1 MVKVPL
7 RGQGRAGTARAAL
20 FYARNGNCAEL
31 PRGGASS
38 APQKSP
44 IIATK
49 AAGGQRAGRSHLRDI
64 GAPQWA
70 GTPTTPRE
78 ARCRIRRRCEIRA
91 LAGREPP
98 CAQEY
103 SMDSSVTM
111 EKIVSLAKRRGF
123 VYQSSEI
130 YGGQAGAWDYGPMG
144 VELKN
149 RIARFWWKEMT
160 QLHDDIVGL
169 DAAIL
174 MHPRVWEASGHVE
187 NFTDPLVDCKKCK
200 QRFRAD
206 QIDQEKLARKECPEC
221 GGELT
226 ETRKFNL
233 MFKTNIGPVDDGSG
247 LIYLRPETAQGIYV
261 NYKNIVQSNRMK
273 IPFGIAQV
281 GKAFRNEIVT
291 KNFIFRTCEFEQME
305 MQYFV
310 KPGDDEKF
318 FDYWREQ
325 RWAYYAKLG
334 VRMDK
339 LRWHRHGPDELAHY
353 AKDAYDIEYEFPMGF
368 KELEGVHN
376 RTNFDLSRHQE
387 YSGKDLQY
395 IDQDNGNARYIPF
408 IIETS
413 AGLTRQ
419 LLMVLCDAYEDQ
431 KVAEKGNDDDYRTV
445 LHFHPNL
452 APVTVAVLPLMKK
465 DGLAELAQEIRGEL
479 KEDFATDYDQGGAIG
494 RRYRR
499 QDEVGTP
506 FCVTIDYQTK
516 EDGTVTVRD
525 RDTMQQ
531 DRIARSELTSY
542 IQARIKAYKRA

>member
-1 MVKVPL
+1 MPDL
-7 RGQGRAGTARAAL
+7 
-20 FYARNGNCAEL
+20 N
-31 PRGGASS
+31 
-38 APQKSP
+38 
-44 IIATK
+44 
-49 AAGGQRAGRSHLRDI
+49 
-64 GAPQWA
+64 
-70 GTPTTPRE
+70 TT
-78 ARCRIRRRCEIRA
+78 
-91 LAGREPP
+91 
-98 CAQEY
+98 
-103 SMDSSVTM
+103 MD
-111 EKIVSLAKRRGF
+111 KIVSLAKRRGF
-123 VYQSSEI
+123 VFQSSEI
-130 YGGQAGAWDYGPMG
+130 YGGQSGAWDYGPMG

-169 DAAIL
+169 DASIL

-200 QRFRAD
+200 TRFRAD
-206 QIDQEKLARKECPEC
+206 QIDPDKLARKECPDC

-226 ETRKFNL
+226 DMRKFNL

-261 NYKNIVQSNRMK
+261 NFRNIVQSNRMK
-273 IPFGIAQV
+273 IPFGIAQI

-318 FDYWREQ
+318 FEYWKTQ
-325 RWAYYAKLG
+325 RWAYYEKLG
-334 VRMDK
+334 IRMDK

-376 RTNFDLSRHQE
+376 RTNFDLTRHQQF
-387 YSGKDLQY
+387 SGKDLQY
-395 IDQDNGNARYIPF
+395 IDQDNGNERYLPF

-419 LLMVLCDAYEDQ
+419 LLMVLCDAYDEQ
-431 KVAEKGNDDDYRTV
+431 KVADKGNDDDFRTV
-445 LHFHPNL
+445 LHIHPSL

-465 DGLAELAQEIRGEL
+465 DGMAELAQGIRNEL
-479 KEDFATDYDQGGAIG
+479 KEEYSTDYDQSGAIG

-499 QDEVGTP
+499 HDEIGTP
-506 FCVTIDYQTK
+506 YCVTIDYQTK

-525 RDTMQQ
+525 RDTMIQ
-531 DRIARSELTSY
+531 DRVPTAGLPDYLRSK
-542 IQARIKAYKRA
+542 IKAYKRP